1 MSAKEKK
8 MTKNDEKN
16 LEIIMWRLFNNGPI
30 SVGSEIV
37 KDSKHIVDELIAHG
51 VVCTLPDLDFF
62 RPKRIAIRPDF
73 LTKYCA
79 LRVVSMPLSTPL
91 DLLDR
96 LGVIRISPT
105 NPDSVEFVEVKE

>member
-1 MSAKEKK
+1 

-16 LEIIMWRLFNNGPI
+16 LEILLWRLVNNGPI

-37 KDSKHIVDELIAHG
+37 KESKHLIEDLIARG
-51 VVCTLPDLDFF
+51 VVCELPDLDFF
-62 RPKRIAIRPDF
+62 RPKRIAICPDF

-96 LGVIRISPT
+96 LGIIQISPAS
-105 NPDSVEFVEVKE
+105 PDEVEFVEEP